1 MRNIQPLKKQPDTLR
16 SLNGSRNQPQQVLML
31 QHRIVEEVEVKAEVK
46 EEVGEEEEVEEE
58 EGAEVKAEAEAE
70 VISVAE
76 AEVKTNTLLIPPYW
90 G

>member
-1 MRNIQPLKKQPDTLR
+1 
-16 SLNGSRNQPQQVLML
+16 ML
-31 QHRIVEEVEVKAEVK
+31 ISQHRIVEEVEVKVEVK
-46 EEVGEEEEVEEE
+46 EEVEDEVGEE

-90 G
+90 GRINVPGA